1 VARPLRRRFS
11 LNFHNLC
18 KYSLQLAVRE
28 LPYLLRRALFAS
40 FDDGL
45 FTVAKGAAYSALLSF
60 FPVLA
65 TAAAVLVQTHAD
77 FVQRNVT
84 SFLSTVLPPG
94 TDDVVL
100 AQFHYRGQR
109 PVALLVVAVILSFWA
124 ASSVIKSLI
133 DGFNAAYRVP
143 RNRSVLGHAGVGMM
157 LALLS
162 LIPLIVATSMI
173 LFGGTVES
181 EVLRIMRV
189 DPEFHP
195 FVGMWGFSWRLVRYT
210 VAFAAMSSITAIL
223 YFYGPYRKQRW
234 SAVWPGAILATTFWL
249 LATLGFAWYVRNITN
264 YNVLYG
270 SVGTSIALLIWM
282 YLLAA
287 IALFGCEFNAEAER
301 MRVAKATIRRIT
313 ERAAV
318 EKQGRIPA

>member
-1 VARPLRRRFS
+1 MRD
-11 LNFHNLC
+11 
-18 KYSLQLAVRE
+18 
-28 LPYLLRRALFAS
+28 LPYLLRRAFFAS

-45 FTVAKGAAYSALLSF
+45 FTIAKGAAYSALLSF

-65 TAAAVLVQTHAD
+65 TAATVLVQTHAD

-94 TDDVVL
+94 TEDVVL
-100 AQFHYRGQR
+100 QQFHYRGQR
-109 PVALLVVAVILSFWA
+109 PIALLIVAVILSFWA

-143 RNRSVLGHAGVGMM
+143 RNRSILGHAGMGML
-157 LALLS
+157 LALLA
-162 LIPLIVATSMI
+162 LVPLFAATSLI
-173 LFGGTVES
+173 LFGSAVEL
-181 EVLRIMRV
+181 EVHRVMRL
-189 DPEFHP
+189 DPDLHP

-210 VAFAAMSSITAIL
+210 LAFAATSSVTAIL
-223 YFYGPYRKQRW
+223 YYYGPYRKQRW
-234 SAVWPGAILATTFWL
+234 HGVWPGAILATTLWL
-249 LATLGFAWYVRNITN
+249 LATLGFGWYVRNITN

-270 SVGTSIALLIWM
+270 SVGTSIALLVWM

-301 MRVAKATIRRIT
+301 MQVAHEMIRR
-313 ERAAV
+313 AAQKKAAA
-318 EKQGRIPA
+318 EKPGPIPV

>member
-1 VARPLRRRFS
+1 MRL
-11 LNFHNLC
+11 L
-18 KYSLQLAVRE
+18 RE

-45 FTVAKGAAYSALLSF
+45 FTIAKGAAYSALLSF

-65 TAAAVLVQTHAD
+65 TAAAVLVQTHAE

-84 SFLSTVLPPG
+84 SFLNNILPG
-94 TDDVVL
+94 DTQDLVQQQFDIVIR
-100 AQFHYRGQR
+100 QFHDRGQR
-109 PVALLVVAVILSFWA
+109 PIALLVVAVILSFWA
-124 ASSVIKSLI
+124 ASSVIRSLI

-143 RNRSVLGHAGVGMM
+143 RNRSIFGHSAMGIM

-162 LIPLIVATSMI
+162 VLPLLAATSMI
-173 LFGGTVES
+173 LFGGAIES
-181 EVLRIMRV
+181 AVLKMLKV
-189 DPEFHP
+189 DPDLHP
-195 FVGMWGFSWRLVRYT
+195 LIGAWGLMWKMVRYL
-210 VAFAAMSSITAIL
+210 VAFAATSTLTAIL

-234 SAVWPGAILATTFWL
+234 GSVWPGAILATILWL
-249 LATLGFAWYVRNITN
+249 LATLGFGWYVRHITN

-287 IALFGCEFNAEAER
+287 IALFGCEFNAEGERLHVTREKIRQAAER
-301 MRVAKATIRRIT
+301 VTSDKRGT
-313 ERAAV
+313 
-318 EKQGRIPA
+318 IPA